1 MRSAEELRAVTVCV
15 VLRKFR
21 LGEKSHGSVS
31 GTAEELSNHR
41 FFLFPNPSLCFL
53 FPVSVCSAVRSCPGT
68 VGCPSSLLRLYRGSE
83 LQPGV
88 PGGGK
93 GVRKCFGRMSKTLET
108 LLNSHFSLFAAF
120 LVERQKEGR
129 DVTHGKWAVRALM
142 EKWEL

>member
-1 MRSAEELRAVTVCV
+1 MGVYI
-15 VLRKFR
+15 
-21 LGEKSHGSVS
+21 

-41 FFLFPNPSLCFL
+41 LFLFPNPSFCFL
-53 FPVSVCSAVRSCPGT
+53 SLLVCSAVRSCPGT
-68 VGCPSSLLRLYRGSE
+68 VDAPRGGAAAPSLLRLYRGSE

-93 GVRKCFGRMSKTLET
+93 GVKCFGRMSKTLET
-108 LLNSHFSLFAAF
+108 LLNNHFSLFAAF

-129 DVTHGKWAVRALM
+129 DVTHGKWTVRALM